1 MLTPGIPGHVLTDLR
16 RIVESEE
23 LGESFFRAAANR
35 AREEGHAEAWHALH
49 RLEVQTNCGVRL
61 FIEHT
66 GTQLATTHRL
76 AEAAGTLGGAAL
88 NHLPW
93 RMQLDSV
100 RLATRST
107 PQCHC
112 PTGNNRFPDTGEVR
126 WFDRHKLSYM
136 RPSAET
142 HEMNS
147 PSRSTQ
153 NRTRSPSSSSSI
165 TNVLPCL
172 LSHRVW
178 LPPLGQRHRI
188 AHSRRECTQ

>member
-100 RLATRST
+100 RLATRRYLPAFQRLAAAFERSDHQPFFDYAVNHELAIISFTGRALSSQRAPLDDVHRLLDT
-107 PQCHC
+107 PM
-112 PTGNNRFPDTGEVR
+112 PLPDG
-126 WFDRHKLSYM
+126 Y
-136 RPSAET
+136 
-142 HEMNS
+142 
-147 PSRSTQ
+147 
-153 NRTRSPSSSSSI
+153 
-165 TNVLPCL
+165 
-172 LSHRVW
+172 
-178 LPPLGQRHRI
+178 
-188 AHSRRECTQ
+188 